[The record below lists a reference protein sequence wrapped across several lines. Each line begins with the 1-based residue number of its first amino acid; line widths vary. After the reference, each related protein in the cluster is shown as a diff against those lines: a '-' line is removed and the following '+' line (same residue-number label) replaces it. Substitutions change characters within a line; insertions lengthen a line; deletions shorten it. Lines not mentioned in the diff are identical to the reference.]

1 MEHAGV
7 GWQFSDNL
15 IKVIYLTSLQVS
27 TVRDSSIS
35 TIWPAVGDAE
45 ARTGVEEVEAGEPA
59 GGRAVRDPQS
69 RTP

>member
-1 MEHAGV
+1 MEPAGG

-35 TIWPAVGDAE
+35 TIWPAVGDAALNMAMDE
-45 ARTGVEEVEAGEPA
+45 SLTGDAFWFSLMKINLIM
-59 GGRAVRDPQS
+59 RA
-69 RTP
+69 